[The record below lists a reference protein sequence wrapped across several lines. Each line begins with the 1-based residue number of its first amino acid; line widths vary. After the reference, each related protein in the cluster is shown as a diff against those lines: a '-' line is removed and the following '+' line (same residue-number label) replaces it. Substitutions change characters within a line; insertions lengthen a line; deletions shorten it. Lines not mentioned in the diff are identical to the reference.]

1 MQRTPRNVALDALAR
16 REHSVRELMERLHKA
31 FPEQDADAFVPLIER
46 LQEDGLQSDERFAE
60 AYVRMRVNKGHGS
73 VKIAHELLQRGID
86 ESLAQRSLSGC
97 NWFELGMAA
106 LLKKFGHSV
115 PVDIEEKARMARF
128 LQQRGFAYGLVDEIL
143 S

>member
-1 MQRTPRNVALDALAR
+1 MKRTPRNVALDALAR

-31 FPEQDADAFVPLIER
+31 FPEQEADAFVPVIER

-60 AYVRMRVNKGHGS
+60 AYTRMRVNKGHGS

-86 ESLAQRSLSGC
+86 DSLAARSLADF
-97 NWFELGMAA
+97 NWFELASAA
-106 LLKKFGHSV
+106 LHKKFGHIE
-115 PVDIEEKARMARF
+115 PVDVEEKARMARF
-128 LQQRGFAYGLVDEIL
+128 LQQRGFSYGLIDELL